1 MKWGEPDISSEKMGP
16 SGHPQGA
23 QGERAR
29 SVGRCC
35 SLKLDLGNWVMK
47 TGSLEVELGLGI
59 RSVGDGG
66 T

>member
-23 QGERAR
+23 QGGKGQERR
-29 SVGRCC
+29 CCC